1 MLVDGVE
8 KNYAPDVPG
17 AVYVET
23 EQLTEQPCSFG
34 QRGIEPY
41 RAALAIGPDGIVKER
56 SVTEAISGGSYDDA
70 KAEGI
75 SIHSESDDF
84 SGVVAIGGKYH
95 LKNVDFNFDTKAD
108 GKNTCDFSGYG
119 SLISAFKGSR
129 VTIEDSKLVSKG
141 VAKPAL
147 FSDDESHGLFKN
159 CDVEVHGGRLYEG
172 YVNSANQKTMV
183 APPWVLGISGNA
195 RGVNLEGSYGA
206 CTVVDTDFKSN
217 QWGVLS
223 TDSGTNMQLY
233 VIDSK
238 MTLMGKDIPESD
250 KLDPYSKN
258 YGSGYGTYII
268 GNAHEEFFGVDM
280 KVGTM
285 GAILRGGKA
294 TYQSSKGT
302 ITVPCPYNDSE
313 VYYQGE
319 GKGRNTT
326 ILSEAFGFMAHGDG
340 VLTVKDGT
348 EVNCADALFL
358 LKSNG
363 VNMVLDNCTVNTGSG
378 VLVQMIDD
386 DDSTVGMGNG
396 GFNTDFY
403 EKAGWPSENG
413 QISSKMEKK
422 PGGMMGMMGGM
433 PPMGDMP
440 GGPGGPGG
448 MPGGPGEMPGG
459 PGGMPGGPGG
469 PGGMFNEP
477 PKDYPTDACYFDATN
492 VALKGDMF
500 NGTGYYGQDAKKL
513 VVRLGAGAQLDG
525 AVSATETIHVNEKGE
540 QNTHFTIK
548 EFYYLGHVAN
558 RNFFNGDNFVEV
570 ELADGA
576 VWNVTG
582 EGVITALTVGEGCT
596 FNGKAYMDGQEL
608 AIEPGKKYEGVITV
622 K

>member
-1 MLVDGVE
+1 MKEGKLVTMLVNSVE
-8 KNYAPDVPG
+8 KPYAADAAG
-17 AVYVET
+17 AEYFYT
-23 EQLTEQPCSFG
+23 EPLTEQPCSFG

-41 RAALAIGPDGIVKER
+41 RAAMFVGPDGIMADR
-56 SVTEAISGGSYDDA
+56 SVTAAIQGGKYDNAEAD
-70 KAEGI
+70 GI
-75 SIHSESDDF
+75 KIESESDDF
-84 SGVVAIGGKYH
+84 SAMVLIGGKYAIRNSE
-95 LKNVDFNFDTKAD
+95 LEFNTKAD
-108 GKNTCDFSGYG
+108 GKHTCDFSGYG
-119 SLISAFKGSR
+119 SVISAFQGSR
-129 VTIEDSKLVSKG
+129 VEIENTKITIHG

-147 FSDDESHGLFKN
+147 FSDNESHGLFKN
-159 CDVEVHGGRLYEG
+159 CDVSVYGGRLYEG

-206 CTVVDTDFKSN
+206 ATVVDTDFKAN

-238 MTLMGKDIPESD
+238 MTLMGVDVPESD
-250 KLDPYSKN
+250 KLDPYSTN

-280 KVGTM
+280 KVGTYA
-285 GAILRGGKA
+285 AILRGGKA

-302 ITVPCPYNDSE
+302 ITVPCPFNDKE

-319 GKGRNTT
+319 GKGAVTR
-326 ILSEAFGFMAHGDG
+326 IHSDAFGFMAHGDG

-348 EVNCADALFL
+348 EVECSDALFL

-363 VNMVLDNCTVNTGSG
+363 VTMNLDNCVIKNAKG
-378 VLVQMIDD
+378 VLVQVIDD
-386 DDSTVGMGNG
+386 DDSIVGMGNG

-422 PGGMMGMMGGM
+422 PGGMMGMMGGPGGM
-433 PPMGDMP
+433 PEGM
-440 GGPGGPGG
+440 GGPGGPG
-448 MPGGPGEMPGG
+448 
-459 PGGMPGGPGG
+459 
-469 PGGMFNEP
+469 FNEP
-477 PKDYPTDACYFDATN
+477 AKDYPTDMITFNATN
-492 VALKGDMF
+492 VALKGDIY
-500 NGTGYYGQDAKKL
+500 NGSGYFGQDAKKVL
-513 VVRLGAGAQLDG
+513 VNIGAGAALEG
-525 AVSATETIHVNEKGE
+525 AISATEIMHVNEKGE

-570 ELADGA
+570 ELKDGGS
-576 VWNVTG
+576 WTVTG
-582 EGVITALTVGEGCT
+582 EGIINALTVGADCAFKGIVEVD
-596 FNGKAYMDGQEL
+596 GKVIAL
-608 AIEPGKKYEGVITV
+608 EPGKKYEGVLTV
-622 K
+622 KPC